1 MNLEPEKFTL
11 VGNRVMADVIKVR
24 IKVRLYWIKVG
35 PESNETILMRQKR
48 AWEGRDRQQRKI
60 R

>member
-1 MNLEPEKFTL
+1 
-11 VGNRVMADVIKVR
+11 MADVIKVR